1 MVFIK
6 MVIDDVLRILKL
18 EHWFTQSLFV
28 LNLSNRTEFYLW
40 CNENSISIIHVGT
53 FYGGGMSGM
62 FKMNNTECGLSYGG
76 NNGIYQS

>member
-1 MVFIK
+1 MVYVK

-53 FYGGGMSGM
+53 FGGEWDVWDVQNEQHRMWIRLRW
-62 FKMNNTECGLSYGG
+62 E
-76 NNGIYQS
+76 